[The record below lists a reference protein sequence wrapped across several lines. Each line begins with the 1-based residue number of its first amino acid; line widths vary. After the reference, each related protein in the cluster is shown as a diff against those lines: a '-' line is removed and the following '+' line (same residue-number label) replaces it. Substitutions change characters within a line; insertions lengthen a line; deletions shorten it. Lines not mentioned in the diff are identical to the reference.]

1 MQQLIEILRREK
13 CSLVVKNHGIVT
25 TYSKPGVRD
34 LEHLLDHDPEML
46 DGATI
51 ADKVIGKAAAAM
63 VVVGGV
69 KELYAEVMSKKAIP
83 FLEEAGIAYSY
94 GTLVDTIK
102 EEGDRC
108 QLEKITAPA
117 TTPEE
122 TVALLRTHF
131 EEKKR
136 ERKVKKKNQ
145 IVRY

>member
-46 DGATI
+46 QGATI

-69 KELYAEVMSKKAIP
+69 KELYAEVMSTKAIP
-83 FLEEAGIAYSY
+83 FLEEAGIAYTY

-102 EEGDRC
+102 REA
-108 QLEKITAPA
+108 TAA
-117 TTPEE
+117 N
-122 TVALLRTHF
+122 L
-131 EEKKR
+131 KKSQPQPPPP
-136 ERKVKKKNQ
+136 KKP
-145 IVRY
+145 

>member
-1 MQQLIEILRREK
+1 MQHLIEILRREK

-34 LEHLLDHDPEML
+34 LEHLLDHEPEVL
-46 DGATI
+46 QGAVI

-83 FLEEAGIAYSY
+83 FLDEAGIAYSY

-117 TTPEE
+117 STPEE
-122 TVALLRTHF
+122 TVALLRAHF

-136 ERKVKKKNQ
+136 ERE
-145 IVRY
+145 VRG

>member
-34 LEHLLDHDPEML
+34 LEHLLDLDPEML
-46 DGATI
+46 HGATI

-83 FLEEAGIAYSY
+83 FLEEAGIAYTY

-117 TTPEE
+117 STPEE

-136 ERKVKKKNQ
+136 ERE
-145 IVRY
+145 VRN

>member
-1 MQQLIEILRREK
+1 MQLLIEILRREK
-13 CSLVVKNHGIVT
+13 CSLVVKNHGIIT

-34 LEHLLDHDPEML
+34 LEYLLDHEPEVL
-46 DGATI
+46 HGAVI

-83 FLEEAGIAYSY
+83 FLDEAGIAYTY

-102 EEGDRC
+102 EEGGRC

-117 TTPEE
+117 STPEE
-122 TVALLRTHF
+122 TVALLRAHF

-136 ERKVKKKNQ
+136 ERE
-145 IVRY
+145 VRC

>member
-69 KELYAEVMSKKAIP
+69 KVLYAEVMSKRAIP

-122 TVALLRTHF
+122 TVALLRAHF

-136 ERKVKKKNQ
+136 ERE
-145 IVRY
+145 VRN

>member
-13 CSLVVKNHGIVT
+13 CSLVVKNHDIVT

-34 LEHLLDHDPEML
+34 LEYLLDHDPEVL
-46 DGATI
+46 HGAVI

-69 KELYAEVMSKKAIP
+69 KELYAEVMSKRAIP
-83 FLEEAGIAYSY
+83 FLEEAGIAYTY

-102 EEGDRC
+102 EEGGRC

-117 TTPEE
+117 STPEE
-122 TVALLRTHF
+122 TVALLRAHF
-131 EEKKR
+131 EKKKR
-136 ERKVKKKNQ
+136 ERE
-145 IVRY
+145 VRN

>member
-25 TYSKPGVRD
+25 TYSKHGVRD
-34 LEHLLDHDPEML
+34 LEYLLGHDPEML
-46 DGATI
+46 HGATI

-83 FLEEAGIAYSY
+83 FLEEAGIAYTY

-136 ERKVKKKNQ
+136 EME
-145 IVRY
+145 VRV

>member
-34 LEHLLDHDPEML
+34 LEYLLDHDPEML
-46 DGATI
+46 HGAVI

-69 KELYAEVMSKKAIP
+69 KELYAEVMSKRAIP
-83 FLEEAGIAYSY
+83 FLEEAGIAYTY

-136 ERKVKKKNQ
+136 ERE
-145 IVRY
+145 VRN

>member
-34 LEHLLDHDPEML
+34 LEYLLDHDPEVL
-46 DGATI
+46 HGAVI

-69 KELYAEVMSKKAIP
+69 KELYAEVMSKRAIP
-83 FLEEAGIAYSY
+83 FLEEAGIAYTY

-136 ERKVKKKNQ
+136 ERE
-145 IVRY
+145 VRN

>member
-13 CSLVVKNHGIVT
+13 CSLVVKSHGIVT

-63 VVVGGV
+63 VVVGGG

-122 TVALLRTHF
+122 TVALLRAHF

-136 ERKVKKKNQ
+136 ERE
-145 IVRY
+145 VRN

>member
-69 KELYAEVMSKKAIP
+69 KALYAEVMSKTAIP
-83 FLEEAGIAYSY
+83 FLKEAGIAYTY

-131 EEKKR
+131 EKKKR
-136 ERKVKKKNQ
+136 ERE
-145 IVRY
+145 VRN

>member
-1 MQQLIEILRREK
+1 MQLLIEILRREK

-34 LEHLLDHDPEML
+34 LEHLLDHDPEVL
-46 DGATI
+46 QGAVI

-63 VVVGGV
+63 AVVGGV
-69 KELYAEVMSKKAIP
+69 KALYAEVMSKKAIP
-83 FLEEAGIAYSY
+83 FLEEAGIAYTY

-122 TVALLRTHF
+122 TVTLLRAHF
-131 EEKKR
+131 QEKKR
-136 ERKVKKKNQ
+136 ERE
-145 IVRY
+145 VRN

>member
-25 TYSKPGVRD
+25 TYSKPGVHD
-34 LEHLLDHDPEML
+34 LEHLLDHDPEIL
-46 DGATI
+46 HGATI

-69 KELYAEVMSKKAIP
+69 KDLYAEVMSKKAIP
-83 FLEEAGIAYSY
+83 FLEEAGIAYTY

-122 TVALLRTHF
+122 TVDLLRAHF

-136 ERKVKKKNQ
+136 ERE
-145 IVRY
+145 VRN

>member
-34 LEHLLDHDPEML
+34 LEYLLDHDPEML
-46 DGATI
+46 HGATI

-83 FLEEAGIAYSY
+83 FLEEAGIVYTY

-102 EEGDRC
+102 EEGGRC

-122 TVALLRTHF
+122 TVALLRAHF

-136 ERKVKKKNQ
+136 ERE
-145 IVRY
+145 VRN

>member
-1 MQQLIEILRREK
+1 MP
-13 CSLVVKNHGIVT
+13 V
-25 TYSKPGVRD
+25 VRD
-34 LEHLLDHDPEML
+34 LEYLLDHDPEML
-46 DGATI
+46 HGATI

-69 KELYAEVMSKKAIP
+69 KELYAEVMSTKAIAC
-83 FLEEAGIAYSY
+83 LEEAGIAYTD

-102 EEGDRC
+102 EEGGRC

-136 ERKVKKKNQ
+136 ERE
-145 IVRY
+145 VRN

>member
-34 LEHLLDHDPEML
+34 LEYLLDHDPEML
-46 DGATI
+46 HGATI

-83 FLEEAGIAYSY
+83 FLEEACIAYTY

-122 TVALLRTHF
+122 TVDLLRAHF

-136 ERKVKKKNQ
+136 ERE
-145 IVRY
+145 VRN

>member
-34 LEHLLDHDPEML
+34 LEYLLDHDPEML
-46 DGATI
+46 HGATI

-83 FLEEAGIAYSY
+83 FLDDAGIIYTY

-136 ERKVKKKNQ
+136 ERKVR
-145 IVRY
+145 V

>member
-13 CSLVVKNHGIVT
+13 CSLVVKNHGIIT

-34 LEHLLDHDPEML
+34 LEHLLDHEPEVL
-46 DGATI
+46 QGAVI

-69 KELYAEVMSKKAIP
+69 KALYAEVMSKKAIP
-83 FLEEAGIAYSY
+83 FLDEAGIAYSY

-122 TVALLRTHF
+122 TVALLRAHF

-136 ERKVKKKNQ
+136 KEKLEIRG
-145 IVRY
+145 

>member
-34 LEHLLDHDPEML
+34 LEHLLDHEPEVL
-46 DGATI
+46 QGAVI
-51 ADKVIGKAAAAM
+51 ADKVIGKAAAAI

-69 KELYAEVMSKKAIP
+69 KALYAEVMSKKAIP
-83 FLEEAGIAYSY
+83 FLDEAGIAYSY

-102 EEGDRC
+102 EEGGRC

-122 TVALLRTHF
+122 TVALLRAHF

-136 ERKVKKKNQ
+136 ERE
-145 IVRY
+145 VRN

>member
-34 LEHLLDHDPEML
+34 LEYLLDHDPEML
-46 DGATI
+46 HGATI

-69 KELYAEVMSKKAIP
+69 KELYAEVMSKRAIP
-83 FLEEAGIAYSY
+83 FLEEAGIAYTY

-136 ERKVKKKNQ
+136 ERE
-145 IVRY
+145 VRN

>member
-34 LEHLLDHDPEML
+34 LEYLLDHEPEVL
-46 DGATI
+46 HGAVI

-69 KELYAEVMSKKAIP
+69 KALYAEVMSKKAIP
-83 FLEEAGIAYSY
+83 FLDEAGIAYSY

-108 QLEKITAPA
+108 KLEKITAPA
-117 TTPEE
+117 STPEE
-122 TVALLRTHF
+122 TVALLRAHF
-131 EEKKR
+131 EEKKK
-136 ERKVKKKNQ
+136 ERLE
-145 IVRY
+145 IRR

>member
-46 DGATI
+46 QGATI

-69 KELYAEVMSKKAIP
+69 KELYAEVMSKRAIP
-83 FLEEAGIAYSY
+83 FLDDAGIIYTY

-131 EEKKR
+131 EKKKR
-136 ERKVKKKNQ
+136 ERE
-145 IVRY
+145 VRN

>member
-34 LEHLLDHDPEML
+34 LEHLLDHEPEVL
-46 DGATI
+46 RGAVI

-69 KELYAEVMSKKAIP
+69 KGLYAEVMSKKAIP
-83 FLEEAGIAYSY
+83 FLDEAGIAYSY
-94 GTLVDTIK
+94 GTLVDSIK

-122 TVALLRTHF
+122 TVALLRAHF

-136 ERKVKKKNQ
+136 ERE
-145 IVRY
+145 VRG

>member
-34 LEHLLDHDPEML
+34 LEYLLDHDPEML
-46 DGATI
+46 HGATI

-69 KELYAEVMSKKAIP
+69 KELYAEVMSKRAIP
-83 FLEEAGIAYSY
+83 FLEEAGIAYTY

-102 EEGDRC
+102 EEGGRC

-136 ERKVKKKNQ
+136 ERE
-145 IVRY
+145 VRN

>member
-34 LEHLLDHDPEML
+34 LEYLLDHEPEVL
-46 DGATI
+46 HGATI

-83 FLEEAGIAYSY
+83 FLEEAGIAYTY

-136 ERKVKKKNQ
+136 ERE
-145 IVRY
+145 VRN

>member
-13 CSLVVKNHGIVT
+13 CSLVVKNHDIVT

-34 LEHLLDHDPEML
+34 LEYLLDHDPEML
-46 DGATI
+46 HGATI

-69 KELYAEVMSKKAIP
+69 KELYAEVMSKRAIP
-83 FLEEAGIAYSY
+83 FLEEAGIAYTY

-117 TTPEE
+117 STPEE
-122 TVALLRTHF
+122 TVALLRAHF

-136 ERKVKKKNQ
+136 ERE
-145 IVRY
+145 VRN

>member
-34 LEHLLDHDPEML
+34 LEYLLDHDPEML
-46 DGATI
+46 HGATI

-69 KELYAEVMSKKAIP
+69 KELYAEVLSKKAIP
-83 FLEEAGIAYSY
+83 FLEEAGIAYTY

-102 EEGDRC
+102 EEGGRC
-108 QLEKITAPA
+108 QLENITAPA
-117 TTPEE
+117 STPEE
-122 TVALLRTHF
+122 TVALLRAHF

-136 ERKVKKKNQ
+136 ERE
-145 IVRY
+145 VRN

>member
-13 CSLVVKNHGIVT
+13 CSLVVKNHDIVT

-34 LEHLLDHDPEML
+34 LEYLLDHDPEML
-46 DGATI
+46 HGATI

-83 FLEEAGIAYSY
+83 FLEEAGIAYTC

-136 ERKVKKKNQ
+136 ERKV
-145 IVRY
+145 RG

>member
-34 LEHLLDHDPEML
+34 LEHLLDHEPEVL
-46 DGATI
+46 RGAVI

-69 KELYAEVMSKKAIP
+69 KGLYAEVMSKKAIP
-83 FLEEAGIAYSY
+83 FLDEAGIAYTY

-122 TVALLRTHF
+122 TVALLRAHF

-136 ERKVKKKNQ
+136 ERE
-145 IVRY
+145 VRG

>member
-1 MQQLIEILRREK
+1 MQLLIEILRREK

-34 LEHLLDHDPEML
+34 LEHMLDHEPEVL
-46 DGATI
+46 QGAVI

-83 FLEEAGIAYSY
+83 FLEEAGIAYTC

-136 ERKVKKKNQ
+136 ERND
-145 IVRY
+145 RN

>member
-34 LEHLLDHDPEML
+34 LEHLLDHDPEAL
-46 DGATI
+46 HGAVI

-63 VVVGGV
+63 VVVGRV
-69 KELYAEVMSKKAIP
+69 KALYAEVMSKKAIP
-83 FLEEAGIAYSY
+83 FLEEAGIAYTY

-117 TTPEE
+117 TTPKE

-136 ERKVKKKNQ
+136 ERND
-145 IVRY
+145 RN

>member
-69 KELYAEVMSKKAIP
+69 KELYAEVISKRAIP
-83 FLEEAGIAYSY
+83 FLDDAGIAYSY
-94 GTLVDTIK
+94 GTLVATIK

-136 ERKVKKKNQ
+136 ERE
-145 IVRY
+145 VRG

>member
-13 CSLVVKNHGIVT
+13 CSLVVKNHGIIT

-34 LEHLLDHDPEML
+34 LEHLLDHEPDVL
-46 DGATI
+46 KGATI

-69 KELYAEVMSKKAIP
+69 KELYAEVMSKRAIP
-83 FLEEAGIAYSY
+83 FLDCAGIAYTY

-117 TTPEE
+117 STPEE
-122 TVALLRTHF
+122 TVALLRAHF

-136 ERKVKKKNQ
+136 ERE
-145 IVRY
+145 VRN

>member
-25 TYSKPGVRD
+25 TYSKHGVRD
-34 LEHLLDHDPEML
+34 LEYLLDHDPEML
-46 DGATI
+46 HGATI

-83 FLEEAGIAYSY
+83 FLEEAGIAYTY

-131 EEKKR
+131 EEKKMER
-136 ERKVKKKNQ
+136 E
-145 IVRY
+145 VRG

>member
-1 MQQLIEILRREK
+1 MQLLIEILRREK

-34 LEHLLDHDPEML
+34 LEYLLDHEPEVL
-46 DGATI
+46 HGAVI

-69 KELYAEVMSKKAIP
+69 KALYAEVMSKKAIP
-83 FLEEAGIAYSY
+83 FLDEAGIAYTY

-117 TTPEE
+117 STPEE
-122 TVALLRTHF
+122 TVALLRAHF

-136 ERKVKKKNQ
+136 ERE
-145 IVRY
+145 VRS

>member
-13 CSLVVKNHGIVT
+13 CSLVVKNHGIIT
-25 TYSKPGVRD
+25 SYSKPGVRD
-34 LEHLLDHDPEML
+34 LEHLLDHAPEML

-69 KELYAEVMSKKAIP
+69 KELYAEVMSKKAMP
-83 FLEEAGIAYSY
+83 FLEEAGIAYTY

-136 ERKVKKKNQ
+136 ERE
-145 IVRY
+145 VRN

>member
-1 MQQLIEILRREK
+1 MRQLIEILRREK

-34 LEHLLDHDPEML
+34 LEYLLDHDPEML
-46 DGATI
+46 HGATI

-69 KELYAEVMSKKAIP
+69 NELYAEVMSKKAIL

-117 TTPEE
+117 TSPEE

-136 ERKVKKKNQ
+136 ERE
-145 IVRY
+145 VRN

>member
-34 LEHLLDHDPEML
+34 LEHLLDHEPEVL
-46 DGATI
+46 RGAVI

-69 KELYAEVMSKKAIP
+69 KGLYAEVMSKKAIP
-83 FLEEAGIAYSY
+83 FLDDGGIAYSY
-94 GTLVDTIK
+94 GALVDTIK

-117 TTPEE
+117 STPEE
-122 TVALLRTHF
+122 TVALLRAHF

-136 ERKVKKKNQ
+136 ERE
-145 IVRY
+145 VRN

>member
-34 LEHLLDHDPEML
+34 LEYLLDHDPEML
-46 DGATI
+46 HGATI

-69 KELYAEVMSKKAIP
+69 KELYAEVMSKRAIP
-83 FLEEAGIAYSY
+83 FLEEAGIAYTY

-122 TVALLRTHF
+122 TVDLLRAHF

-136 ERKVKKKNQ
+136 ERE
-145 IVRY
+145 VRN